1 MNTAPHGEDMPP
13 RRALTWI
20 GAFGLL
26 LTFVGMM
33 GLGDGP
39 NPTLSAGV
47 IAEHF
52 QTVSDDV
59 LLVAPAGYL
68 GAALVGGFIAALAR
82 FLHARGEKGAAWT
95 VIGGGTLVTGY
106 VLLMHLLFTILGYEI
121 AWTSAEA
128 TKTLFVAS
136 ILAMPLLGLGGALV
150 LGAGTYAAHKIAL
163 LPRWWVVASA
173 VGAAVSAVAI
183 FSYARSEVFSP
194 DVQQQIVTGVL
205 YVWVVATLVALRP
218 KRLRGSA

>member
-1 MNTAPHGEDMPP
+1 MNTAPYGQDMNR

-20 GAFGLL
+20 GALGLL
-26 LTFVGMM
+26 LTFVGMS

-39 NPTLSAGV
+39 NPTQSADF
-47 IAEHF
+47 IAQHF
-52 QTVSDDV
+52 KSVSNDV

-68 GAALVGGFIAALAR
+68 GAVLVGGFIAALAR
-82 FLHARGEKGAAWT
+82 RLHAHGEKGAAWT
-95 VIGGGTLVTGY
+95 VISGGTLVTGY
-106 VLLMHLLFTILGYEI
+106 FLLVHLLFTILGYEI

-136 ILAMPLLGLGGALV
+136 ILAMPLLGLGVALV
-150 LGAGTYAAHKIAL
+150 LGGAAHAAHKRAL
-163 LPRWWVVASA
+163 LPRWWVAASA
-173 VGAAVSAVAI
+173 VGAAISAVAI

-205 YVWVVATLVALRP
+205 FVWVIATLVALYS
-218 KRLRGSA
+218 K